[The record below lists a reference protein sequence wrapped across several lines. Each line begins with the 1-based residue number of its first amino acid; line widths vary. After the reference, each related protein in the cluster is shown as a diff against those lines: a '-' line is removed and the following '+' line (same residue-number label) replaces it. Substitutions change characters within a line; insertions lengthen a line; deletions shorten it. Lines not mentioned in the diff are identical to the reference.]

1 MKVNF
6 CPKCGAKC
14 EKKDIFCPKC
24 GKNLRERN
32 SKRKMTADELW
43 SEPAFHGVIAFVLSF
58 VSLLLCAAGKLWPD
72 KAFGLSLAGLIMSII
87 ILIASSKI
95 RRQIPENAHIRG
107 FAVAAYAI
115 SIISLLVSIVVTF
128 CNGVFAMAGGILG
141 SCHGCLNGA
150 CMYMEGETVNEPVA
164 PEMFAWL
171 TVIILR

>member
-1 MKVNF
+1 MRVNF

-58 VSLLLCAAGKLWPD
+58 VSLLLCAAGKIWTD
-72 KAFGLSLAGLIMSII
+72 HAFGLSLAGLVMAII
-87 ILIASSKI
+87 ILIASSRI
-95 RRQIPENAHIRG
+95 RREIPDNAHIRG

-115 SIISLLVSIVVTF
+115 SIISLLISIVVVF
-128 CNGVFAMAGGILG
+128 CNGVIAMAGGIIG
-141 SCHGCLNGA
+141 SFQGCMNGA
-150 CMYMEGETVNEPVA
+150 CQFIEGETVNSPIA
-164 PEMFAWL
+164 PECFML
-171 TVIILR
+171 LK